1 MKKSGERVMEYDNDQ
16 MCFVCGKRNGDGL
29 QLDFELVGEGGI
41 RTEFTPPK
49 RYQGWKDIVH
59 GGIIATIL
67 DEVMVNAAYLR
78 KIVAVSAKLEIK
90 LRKPAAVGERLI
102 FHGRIVRQGAKTL
115 NVKAWA
121 EQENGDVVAEATGL
135 LMKVG
140 VLNG

>member
-1 MKKSGERVMEYDNDQ
+1 MKKRGEGFMEYDNDQ

-41 RTEFTPPK
+41 RTEFTALK

-102 FHGRIVRQGAKTL
+102 FHGRIMRQGAKTL

>member
-1 MKKSGERVMEYDNDQ
+1 MEYDNDQ

-41 RTEFTPPK
+41 RTEFIALK

-67 DEVMVNAAYLR
+67 DEVMVNAAYLH

>member
-90 LRKPAAVGERLI
+90 LRRPAAVGERLI

>member
-1 MKKSGERVMEYDNDQ
+1 MEYHNDG

-29 QLDFELVGEGGI
+29 QLDFELLGEDGI

-49 RYQGWKDIVH
+49 QYQGWKDIVH

-115 NVKAWA
+115 KVKAWA
-121 EQENGDVVAEATGL
+121 EQEDGDVVAEATGL

-140 VLNG
+140 VLYG

>member
-1 MKKSGERVMEYDNDQ
+1 MKKSGEGFMEYDNDQ

-29 QLDFELVGEGGI
+29 QLDFELVGESGI
-41 RTEFTPPK
+41 RTEFTPLK

>member
-1 MKKSGERVMEYDNDQ
+1 MKKRGEEFMEYDNDQ

-29 QLDFELVGEGGI
+29 QLDFELVGEDGI

-78 KIVAVSAKLEIK
+78 KIVAVSAKLEIR

-102 FHGRIVRQGAKTL
+102 FHGQILRQSAKSL
-115 NVKAWA
+115 DVKAWA
-121 EQENGDVVAEATGL
+121 EQENGTVVAEASGL
-135 LMKVG
+135 LMRV
-140 VLNG
+140 

>member
-1 MKKSGERVMEYDNDQ
+1 MKKRGEGFMEYDNDQ

-90 LRKPAAVGERLI
+90 LRRPAAVGERLI
-102 FHGRIVRQGAKTL
+102 FRGRIVRQSAKTL

>member
-1 MKKSGERVMEYDNDQ
+1 MKKSRERVMEYDNDQ

-49 RYQGWKDIVH
+49 RFQGWKDIVH

-90 LRKPAAVGERLI
+90 LRRPAAVGERLI

>member
-1 MKKSGERVMEYDNDQ
+1 MEYDNDQ

-41 RTEFTPPK
+41 RTEFTALK

>member
-1 MKKSGERVMEYDNDQ
+1 MKKRWEGFMEYDNDQ
-16 MCFVCGKRNGDGL
+16 MCFVCGKRNRDGL

-115 NVKAWA
+115 KVKAWA
-121 EQENGDVVAEATGL
+121 EQEDGDVVAEATGL

>member
-1 MKKSGERVMEYDNDQ
+1 MKKRGERVMEYDNDQ

-90 LRKPAAVGERLI
+90 LRRPAAVGERLI